1 MGYRRRDA
9 VLKEFWRVNERFADL
24 FNTVLF
30 GGEEIICPCDL
41 QEMDTDVSGV
51 IEMKGYREVL
61 HRTRDV
67 IKKMA
72 YGIEF
77 AVMGIELQNYIHY
90 AMPLRHMIY
99 DGMSYLKEYKE
110 IAQQNK
116 KGNRQTSGDEFLS
129 GMRKEDRLHPVI
141 SLTIYYGE
149 NPWDGPLSLKDMLQN
164 VPPTVMRAV
173 SDYKMNLLEIRS
185 SGKYHFSNPDVQAVF
200 EILRAAY
207 EDREDEVRE
216 KYSDV
221 KLSAEVMAVV
231 GEIVHCEALIKIN
244 ETKEVSGMYTFF
256 HRLVDEGRKE
266 GRSEEKNDIIIRMLQ
281 NSVSERDIIL
291 YTGATEDE
299 IGKARK
305 EIEGKEIKGERIKEN
320 VPAEI

>member
-1 MGYRRRDA
+1 MEHTKADIIFKY
-9 VLKEFWRVNERFADL
+9 FWRNNERFADL
-24 FNTVLF
+24 FNVVVF
-30 GGEEIICPCDL
+30 GGKEVIKPEAL
-41 QEMDTDVSGV
+41 HEMDTDVSGV

-141 SLTIYYGE
+141 SLTMPSVRIG
-149 NPWDGPLSLKDMLQN
+149 SK
-164 VPPTVMRAV
+164 PPV
-173 SDYKMNLLEIRS
+173 SM
-185 SGKYHFSNPDVQAVF
+185 
-200 EILRAAY
+200 
-207 EDREDEVRE
+207 
-216 KYSDV
+216 
-221 KLSAEVMAVV
+221 
-231 GEIVHCEALIKIN
+231 
-244 ETKEVSGMYTFF
+244 TK
-256 HRLVDEGRKE
+256 
-266 GRSEEKNDIIIRMLQ
+266 
-281 NSVSERDIIL
+281 
-291 YTGATEDE
+291 
-299 IGKARK
+299 
-305 EIEGKEIKGERIKEN
+305 
-320 VPAEI
+320 